1 HDECRLAVSFL
12 ERQAAMSFT
21 GFTDTSGGSGTSY
34 SPPSRT
40 PDSSPDYSWDDD
52 TNSTNG
58 PTGAY
63 DTPAA
68 YDDPSTNSYGTE
80 KRRTS
85 YTYDDPTA
93 NLSSSS
99 DTTSAASQGARSSM
113 PTYGQDP
120 TAG

>member
-1 HDECRLAVSFL
+1 
-12 ERQAAMSFT
+12 MSFT

-63 DTPAA
+63 DTPA
-68 YDDPSTNSYGTE
+68 G
-80 KRRTS
+80 R
-85 YTYDDPTA
+85 YTVHAQVDSFVRDVVTRATLYAP
-93 NLSSSS
+93 
-99 DTTSAASQGARSSM
+99 R
-113 PTYGQDP
+113 
-120 TAG
+120 